1 MPAVDLKIA
10 IRRNEEQQQQVQV
23 RLRQVLSASAVRQQT
38 IVEQQRLLAD
48 LYREI
53 EQLMQ
58 ELKTLKR
65 QQAGLLSHPRARP

>member
-1 MPAVDLKIA
+1 MAAVDLKIA
-10 IRRNEEQQQQVQV
+10 IRRNEEQQQQIQE